1 MKKEM
6 RIILIHLQQ
15 VLRVVRKKS
24 STELLQ
30 QGFGFPTRNQDPKM
44 HKTKLGSTKSHQ
56 NTSKFSW
63 MKVFAML
70 CLHLS

>member
-6 RIILIHLQQ
+6 RIILVHLQQ
-15 VLRVVRKKS
+15 VLGLVRKKGPA
-24 STELLQ
+24 ELLQ
-30 QGFGFPTRNQDPKM
+30 QGFGFPTRNRDPKM